1 MYGDISYE
9 VILKR
14 MMERA
19 PAGVDKREG
28 SILYDAMAPA
38 AAEIQ
43 NTYIELGWALEQIF
57 ADTAI
62 REYLVLPL
70 QILFSVYR
78 I

>member
-28 SILYDAMAPA
+28 SILYDAMA
-38 AAEIQ
+38 EHL
-43 NTYIELGWALEQIF
+43 Y
-57 ADTAI
+57 
-62 REYLVLPL
+62 
-70 QILFSVYR
+70 
-78 I
+78 